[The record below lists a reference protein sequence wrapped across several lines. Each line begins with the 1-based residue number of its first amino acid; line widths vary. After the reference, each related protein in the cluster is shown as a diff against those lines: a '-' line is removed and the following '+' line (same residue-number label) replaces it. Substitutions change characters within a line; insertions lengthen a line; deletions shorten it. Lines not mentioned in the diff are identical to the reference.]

1 VPPFI
6 LCAGVIG
13 RWFGKRLHHAHDRG
27 VVHRDIK
34 PENLL
39 LDREGRIK
47 IADFGVAK
55 ILGATF
61 SGTFTKM

>member
-1 VPPFI
+1 MPPFI

-13 RWFGKRLHHAHDRG
+13 RWSGKRLQYAHDRG

-47 IADFGVAK
+47 IADFGLAK
-55 ILGATF
+55 IRASSLAAGR
-61 SGTFTKM
+61 